1 MFSVKLQVFLFQ
13 YRDICPHENF
23 TAKNIK
29 KCNEQE
35 LSLNEDYQLYIII
48 ALWSL
53 LVLSLVEGILERIK
67 KFPTPFEKFQETN
80 EEVVDPELP
89 IERLFQNATENQL
102 YDHPPNSTPLHGV
115 ESSSCENP

>member
-1 MFSVKLQVFLFQ
+1 M
-13 YRDICPHENF
+13 
-23 TAKNIK
+23 
-29 KCNEQE
+29 
-35 LSLNEDYQLYIII
+35 NEDYQLYIII

-102 YDHPPNSTPLHGV
+102 YRGGV
-115 ESSSCENP
+115 SVGAVGAIAPTASLKIPIDA

>member
-1 MFSVKLQVFLFQ
+1 V
-13 YRDICPHENF
+13 NF
-23 TAKNIK
+23 KAKNRK

-35 LSLNEDYQLYIII
+35 LSLNEDYQLYVII

-80 EEVVDPELP
+80 EEVVDPELTT
-89 IERLFQNATENQL
+89 ERLFQDAIENQL
-102 YDHPPNSTPLHGV
+102 FETPPHGV
-115 ESSSCENP
+115 QSSSCENP

>member
-1 MFSVKLQVFLFQ
+1 M
-13 YRDICPHENF
+13 
-23 TAKNIK
+23 
-29 KCNEQE
+29 
-35 LSLNEDYQLYIII
+35 NEDYQLYIII

-102 YDHPPNSTPLHGV
+102 YGHPPTSFETPLHGV
-115 ESSSCENP
+115 ESSSRENT